1 MNVSPRWCVTAI
13 VALGA
18 AACSDPVPPPAQG
31 AVRVTVQSASPAIAG
46 KSCPVTNLVY
56 DVPHVIEPMDPSK
69 PRETLTESTYV
80 HHIIDGQ
87 DGATVHCSVSGGPT
101 FTFNGHVAL
110 GGRALDISGGT
121 VAANLMGTARITV
134 TDTAEAT
141 SGFSHSLASPGTDPC
156 VIKVVTP
163 QSGVAQVKK
172 GSIWA
177 SYTCAS
183 VEASPSDGCS
193 SAGVFVLENC
203 DQ

>member
-31 AVRVTVQSASPAIAG
+31 AVRVTVESASPAIAG

-56 DVPHVIEPMDPSK
+56 DVPHVDGLATPGDVLS
-69 PRETLTESTYV
+69 ESTYKK
-80 HHIIDGQ
+80 HIIDGQ

-101 FTFNGHVAL
+101 FTFSGHVAL
-110 GGRALDISGGT
+110 GGRALDILDGT

-141 SGFSHSLASPGTDPC
+141 SGFSHSLASPSAGPC
-156 VIKVVTP
+156 AIKVVTA
-163 QSGVAQVKK
+163 QNGVAQVKK
-172 GSIWA
+172 GSVWA
-177 SYTCAS
+177 SYTCPS
-183 VEASPSDGCS
+183 VEASPSDACS
-193 SAGVFVLENC
+193 SHGVFVLENC